1 MWIERRAARREEVV
15 VYWDLAWVWAVR
27 VGMVVVV
34 VVILVVVM
42 VAMIL
47 RVVMERCWGGN
58 CFTADSRF

>member
-1 MWIERRAARREEVV
+1 M

-47 RVVMERCWGGN
+47 RVVIERCWGGN